1 MASWKEIER
10 IRKDREAV
18 RAIAKR
24 LLTNL
29 PDELND
35 WEREFLQPKTAARH
49 ELTNRQGEKLLEIRD
64 GAESITVV
72 AGFSV
77 RLLIENCYLA
87 RLDLSEDDEEFI
99 TRMRAKSAATILRR
113 NAGRLMRCARQLL
126 LVDQD

>member
-24 LLTNL
+24 LLPN
-29 PDELND
+29 DELSE
-35 WEREFLQPKTAARH
+35 WEREFLRSKTAARH

-64 GAESITVV
+64 GAEPLTEV

-77 RLLIENCYLA
+77 RLLLENCFLA
-87 RLDLSEDDEEFI
+87 RLDLSEEDEDFI
-99 TRMRAKSAATILRR
+99 TRMRAKNTTTILRR
-113 NAGRLMRCARQLL
+113 HAGRLMRCARQLL
-126 LVDQD
+126 LVDQRSD